1 MKRNETSPVEKMTV
15 RLYSGDYRRLGEL
28 HPHLGANKVIRELV
42 RQHIQ
47 RVEAKI
53 GPAPEIKE
61 NIDV

>member
-1 MKRNETSPVEKMTV
+1 MKRNEKAPVEKMTV
-15 RLYSGDYRRLGEL
+15 RLYNGDYRRLAEL
-28 HPHLGANKVIRELV
+28 HPNLGANKVIRELV

-47 RVEAKI
+47 RIESKV